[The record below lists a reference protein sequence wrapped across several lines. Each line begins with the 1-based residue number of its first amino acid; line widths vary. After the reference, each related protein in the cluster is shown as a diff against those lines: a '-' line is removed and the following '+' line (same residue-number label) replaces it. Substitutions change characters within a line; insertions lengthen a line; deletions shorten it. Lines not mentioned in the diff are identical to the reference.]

1 MAVLLITAPN
11 GNGLNVHQQKNGQ
24 TNHVCIHLDNS
35 FNFFG
40 RKIQEKTKHNG
51 VLNMLLNYS
60 WIFGSG
66 MNL

>member
-24 TNHVCIHLDNS
+24 TNHLCICLDNS
-35 FNFFG
+35 FNFWAEKY
-40 RKIQEKTKHNG
+40 RKNQTQWG

-60 WIFGSG
+60 WIFRSG
-66 MNL
+66 IDL

>member
-24 TNHVCIHLDNS
+24 TNHLCICLDNS
-35 FNFFG
+35 FSTG

-51 VLNMLLNYS
+51 GTKHAFELFLD
-60 WIFGSG
+60 I
-66 MNL
+66 